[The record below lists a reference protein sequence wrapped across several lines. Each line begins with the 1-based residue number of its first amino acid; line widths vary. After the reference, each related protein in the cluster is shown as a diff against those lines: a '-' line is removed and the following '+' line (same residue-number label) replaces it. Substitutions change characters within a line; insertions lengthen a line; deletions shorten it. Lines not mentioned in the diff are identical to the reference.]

1 MNEKRTIK
9 AASKV
14 AAELAEFETPWF
26 QVEQRGLNSLFFAN
40 FKPALAPI
48 SDYGVLS
55 PLN

>member
-1 MNEKRTIK
+1 MKKRTIK

-26 QVEQRGLNSLFFAN
+26 QVEQRGLNCLFFAN